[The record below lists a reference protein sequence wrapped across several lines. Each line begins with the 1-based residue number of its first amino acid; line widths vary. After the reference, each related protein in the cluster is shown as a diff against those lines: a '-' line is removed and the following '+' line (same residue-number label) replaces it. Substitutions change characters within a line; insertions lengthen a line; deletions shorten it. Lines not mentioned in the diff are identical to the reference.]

1 MMRWTALAPAV
12 LLAAGGCLASKSDIR
27 LLQDE
32 LRATRAQLASGDTT
46 AMRSDDARREQLAR
60 ISAAID
66 HMNDSLRVLAARLS
80 LFQANATGEFDS
92 MGKQLV
98 QVQAFLGQTTRN
110 LQDTRAQLEAL
121 REQGSAATVAV
132 PPPAPAATS
141 DTTTVSRTASGPGP
155 ATLFT
160 TAYTQLQQGAYVSA
174 RRNLEQLLTSYP
186 DFEQAARAQ
195 LYIGETFKGE
205 GNTPAA
211 DSVYQLVT
219 SKYPKS
225 AEAATGLYRHGRV
238 LWDADKKAE
247 ARIVLNRLIREYPNS
262 DEAGLAKDLLNPR

>member
-1 MMRWTALAPAV
+1 MIRWSALTPAV

-32 LRATRAQLASGDTT
+32 LRATRAQLASGDTS
-46 AMRSDDARREQLAR
+46 AMRTEESRREQLAR
-60 ISAAID
+60 ISTAID
-66 HMNDSLRVLAARLS
+66 RMNDSLRVLAARFS
-80 LFQANATGEFDS
+80 LFQATANGEFDS

-121 REQGSAATVAV
+121 REQGNATVSV
-132 PPPAPAATS
+132 PPSAS
-141 DTTTVSRTASGPGP
+141 TASDSSARAPGGPGP

-160 TAYTQLQQGAYVSA
+160 TAYGQLQQGAYTSA
-174 RRNLEQLLTSYP
+174 RRNLEQLLATYP
-186 DFEQAARAQ
+186 QFEQAARAQ
-195 LYIGETFKGE
+195 LYIGETYKGE
-205 GNTPAA
+205 GNTDAA

-225 AEAATGLYRHGRV
+225 PEAATGLYRHGRV

>member
-1 MMRWTALAPAV
+1 
-12 LLAAGGCLASKSDIR
+12 
-27 LLQDE
+27 
-32 LRATRAQLASGDTT
+32 
-46 AMRSDDARREQLAR
+46 
-60 ISAAID
+60 
-66 HMNDSLRVLAARLS
+66 MNDSLRVLAARLA
-80 LFQANATGEFDS
+80 LFQANASGEFDS

-110 LQDTRAQLEAL
+110 LQDQRAQIEAL
-121 REQGSAATVAV
+121 REQGSASIAV
-132 PPPAPAATS
+132 PTPAPAAAA
-141 DTTTVSRTASGPGP
+141 DTTTGSRAASGPGP

-160 TAYTQLQQGAYVSA
+160 TAYSQLQQGAYVSA

-205 GNTPAA
+205 GNTVAA

-219 SKYPKS
+219 SKYPRS

>member
-1 MMRWTALAPAV
+1 MIRWSALAPAV

-46 AMRSDDARREQLAR
+46 SMRTEEARREQLAR

-66 HMNDSLRVLAARLS
+66 RMNDSLRVLAARFS
-80 LFQANATGEFDS
+80 LFQATANGEFDS

-121 REQGSAATVAV
+121 REQGNAAVSVPPSAATSGGDTSSSR
-132 PPPAPAATS
+132 APA
-141 DTTTVSRTASGPGP
+141 GPGP

-160 TAYTQLQQGAYVSA
+160 TAYGQLQQGAYTSA
-174 RRNLEQLLTSYP
+174 RRNLEQLLATYP
-186 DFEQAARAQ
+186 QFEQAARAQ
-195 LYIGETFKGE
+195 LYIGETYKGE
-205 GNTPAA
+205 GNTDAA

-225 AEAATGLYRHGRV
+225 PEAATGLYRHGRV

>member
-1 MMRWTALAPAV
+1 MIRWSALTPAV
-12 LLAAGGCLASKSDIR
+12 LLAAGGCLASKSDVR

-46 AMRSDDARREQLAR
+46 AMRTDESRRDQLAR
-60 ISAAID
+60 ISSAID
-66 HMNDSLRVLAARLS
+66 RMNDSLRVLAARFS
-80 LFQANATGEFDS
+80 LFQATANGEFDS

-121 REQGSAATVAV
+121 REQGSATVAV
-132 PPPAPAATS
+132 PPSASTADTSSGRAAT
-141 DTTTVSRTASGPGP
+141 GPGP

-160 TAYTQLQQGAYVSA
+160 TAYGQLQQGAYTSA
-174 RRNLEQLLTSYP
+174 RRNLQQLLASYP
-186 DFEQAARAQ
+186 QFEQAARAQ
-195 LYIGETFKGE
+195 LYIGETYKGE
-205 GNTPAA
+205 GNTEAA

-225 AEAATGLYRHGRV
+225 PEAATGLYRHGRV

>member
-1 MMRWTALAPAV
+1 MIRWSALTPVV

-32 LRATRAQLASGDTT
+32 LRATRAQLASGDTS
-46 AMRSDDARREQLAR
+46 AMRTEESRRAQLAR
-60 ISAAID
+60 ISSAID
-66 HMNDSLRVLAARLS
+66 RMNDSLRVLAARFS
-80 LFQANATGEFDS
+80 LFQATANGEFDS

-121 REQGSAATVAV
+121 REQGNATVSV
-132 PPPAPAATS
+132 PPSASTSATDSSARVPA
-141 DTTTVSRTASGPGP
+141 GPGP

-160 TAYTQLQQGAYVSA
+160 TAYGQLQQGAYTSA
-174 RRNLEQLLTSYP
+174 RRNLEQLLATYP
-186 DFEQAARAQ
+186 QFEQAARAQ
-195 LYIGETFKGE
+195 LYIGETYKGE
-205 GNTPAA
+205 GNTDAA

-225 AEAATGLYRHGRV
+225 PEAATGLYRHGRV